1 MSIQTELIPHTD
13 LGKSF
18 HDALDRR
25 LTQLFSDQKDS
36 AATPHMAQLWQ
47 QIAKATN
54 GGKRARPMLVHLGYR
69 TVSEQPEP
77 RLLEIGCAFELLHTA
92 LVIHD
97 DIIDQD
103 FVRRGEPT
111 LSAHYRD
118 AALAQGKTQRAA
130 EHLGQS
136 AALLAGDALISQA
149 THLIHDACRDLPC
162 ANRVLELFHSA
173 IAQSAAGELDD
184 VLFSADFGAPNLDE
198 VLRMHQ
204 LKTAAYSFETPLVIG
219 ALLAGASD
227 ELLSRLSELAGF
239 LGSCY
244 QIIDDVLGTFGDS
257 TTTGKSSDSDLR
269 EGKTTVLIALAESI
283 ETAAPTIAGWRAGT
297 VHSDTVRRLLI
308 DYNIERKARKLAQQY
323 CERAKL
329 QVDDL
334 PIRSEAR
341 ASFQHLINEL
351 QQRKH

>member
-1 MSIQTELIPHTD
+1 MSIQTELIPQTEP
-13 LGKSF
+13 GKSF
-18 HDALDRR
+18 HDELDRR
-25 LTQLFSDQKDS
+25 LTQLFTGQSDN
-36 AATPHMAQLWQ
+36 APTAHMAQLWQ

-54 GGKRARPMLVHLGYR
+54 GGKRARPMLAYLGYR
-69 TVSEQPEP
+69 AVSADPEP

-118 AALAQGKTQRAA
+118 AALANGKTQRAA
-130 EHLGQS
+130 EHLGHA

-149 THLIHDACRDLPC
+149 IQLLHDACHDLPC
-162 ANRVLELFHSA
+162 GNRMLELFHSA

-184 VLFSADFGAPNLDE
+184 VLFSADFGAPDLDE
-198 VLRMHQ
+198 VLGMHR
-204 LKTAAYSFETPLVIG
+204 LKTAVYSFETPLVIG

-227 ELLSRLSELAGF
+227 QLLSRLSKLAEL

-283 ETAAPTIAGWRAGT
+283 ETAVPAIAGWRAGT
-297 VHSDTVRRLLI
+297 VHSDTVRQLLI
-308 DYNIERKARKLAQQY
+308 DLNIEGRARKLAQQY
-323 CERAKL
+323 CERAND
-329 QVDDL
+329 QVNDL
-334 PIRSEAR
+334 PIREEAR
-341 ASFQHLINEL
+341 DSFRHLINEL
-351 QQRKH
+351 EQRKH